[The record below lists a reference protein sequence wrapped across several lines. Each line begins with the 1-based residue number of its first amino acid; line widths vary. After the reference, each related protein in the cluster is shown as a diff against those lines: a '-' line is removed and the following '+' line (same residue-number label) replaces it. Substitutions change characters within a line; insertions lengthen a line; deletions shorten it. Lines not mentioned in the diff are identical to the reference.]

1 MSLSYSITPNTDN
14 LYSLGSSSLGWAD
27 LFLGSGGFVNFDG
40 GTSNRIGAG
49 GGFIN
54 YDATIEHDFDV
65 SGAFKLDIRSTGL
78 VSVDIDPF
86 SNNTYDLGSSSL
98 RWREIFSNNN
108 LNVSLTKFKKNIK
121 ESDDKD
127 CLNVCRVLRTIEF
140 EWTEKYENKNDKR
153 RYVGFDVDKLQK
165 LLPNAVKGQICFIQM
180 LLLEYH

>member
-1 MSLSYSITPNTDN
+1 M
-14 LYSLGSSSLGWAD
+14 
-27 LFLGSGGFVNFDG
+27 GSGGFVNFDG

-165 LLPNAVKGQICFIQM
+165 LLPNAVKGDMFYPNAIIGIS
-180 LLLEYH
+180 LGAIRHLEKTVSLLEQKVAELSK